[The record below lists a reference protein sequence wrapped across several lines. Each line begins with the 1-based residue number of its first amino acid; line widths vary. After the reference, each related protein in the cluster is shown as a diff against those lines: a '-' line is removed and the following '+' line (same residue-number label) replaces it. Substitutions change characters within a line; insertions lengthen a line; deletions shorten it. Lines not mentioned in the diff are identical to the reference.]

1 LPTQTPGVTPPA
13 VQGLSPGSLAIL
25 TYSPS
30 TNQPLIARTAVG
42 SLSRAFNLPISLSGV
57 TMTLNGVACGLKS
70 VSRHEIVFVLPT
82 TVASTVT
89 GTVYPVVINNNGT
102 VFKGN
107 LTIVPTRPDIFTD
120 LPVPAPFGRALA
132 LNVVNTV
139 HTSEPFTVTTIKI
152 RGGRRVPTVLRLRVT
167 GMANIDFAN
176 RGVISLRIGG
186 IAVPGTLVQTGTV
199 LVEPGVYTFDFE
211 LPAALNMAGDQPI
224 IVTVNVNGTLFNS
237 RLDDTAPRLFFL

>member
-1 LPTQTPGVTPPA
+1 
-13 VQGLSPGSLAIL
+13 
-25 TYSPS
+25 
-30 TNQPLIARTAVG
+30 
-42 SLSRAFNLPISLSGV
+42 
-57 TMTLNGVACGLKS
+57 MTINGAACGLKS
-70 VSRHEIVFVLPT
+70 VSRHEIVFVVPPAL
-82 TVASTVT
+82 ASVVT

-120 LPVPAPFGRALA
+120 LPVPAPGGRALA

-139 HTSEPFTVTTIKI
+139 HTSEPFTVTTIQI

-176 RGVISLRIGG
+176 RGLISVRIGG
-186 IAVPGTLVQTGTV
+186 VTIPGTLVRTASV

-211 LPAALNMAGDQPI
+211 LPGALNMAGDQPV
-224 IVTVNVNGTLFNS
+224 IVMVNVGGTIFSS
-237 RLDDTAPRLFFL
+237 RLDDTAPRLFIL